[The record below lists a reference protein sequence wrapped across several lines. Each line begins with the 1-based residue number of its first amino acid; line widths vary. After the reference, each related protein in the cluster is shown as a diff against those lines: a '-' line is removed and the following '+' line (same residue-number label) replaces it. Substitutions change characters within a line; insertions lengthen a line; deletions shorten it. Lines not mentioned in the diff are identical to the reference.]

1 VNLQRS
7 RILDILGPDLFAP
20 FPAVRIPGTVI
31 WCNFELARE
40 LGFDVPESNRM
51 SPELHEQLT
60 SMFSFRALRPKEEQG
75 SRPVITLYADKYGG
89 DGIAPNQGSA
99 RGGFHPYCN
108 AFIKGIGHTP
118 LFWKYDSR
126 DFEHSHGGLNMDQ
139 AFSEAVFGEVNL
151 NLFDRKSPRIL
162 VIIDQGDSTVYPK
175 NDRHNPGKVFPRA
188 ISVRVGNQLRPAH
201 LLAKGCW
208 KRRSRLDV
216 FASMARA
223 SQQLVT
229 AEEGAESHT
238 VDLRSTMLRIIDGHA
253 LTAAQQVRWR
263 LSHLNLSCSNM
274 KMDGGMLDLTTQ
286 RTHPRLP
293 PIHPDHSLL
302 DSETAPYPDYADR
315 TGRII
320 DLYRALRR
328 SISQSESQVANAGP
342 LSIRKEMDRCYRRH
356 LQRQLLCVT
365 GLRTKVADS
374 VLQNYPDAVERFTD
388 VLIELARIKNP
399 SRGIQSRMKIFGV
412 AAFDIFHLLATY
424 PARYFAKPQAGHAG
438 FVHKAL
444 RPIYKGSAAQ
454 LARKRG
460 AARRLVPQFCAAYHE
475 LMQAVESRA
484 AEYYGTVDAMR
495 VSIQSR
501 AAFENRI
508 TPLLF
513 RKTYCD
519 DFDDAIA
526 AYRSSGKL
534 DSVRKVI
541 DDRISASLRNID
553 QLLRHGQSRIL
564 EDGALEL
571 QIHVVDGVRYSVRA
585 WNNSENRRSLHV
597 SAPLEL
603 IRESLHRASGAG
615 TAQSCA
621 CGLRYRFTTDGWASS
636 SETAVHL
643 EIEPQTGSEVV
654 HAVIPVACV
663 YGELQGIFCGSG
675 GGGNKCGDH
684 RSPEGRYVFA
694 VPDQIELSEMLKEFA
709 GTAALSAS
717 SFSDN

>member
-1 VNLQRS
+1 
-7 RILDILGPDLFAP
+7 
-20 FPAVRIPGTVI
+20 
-31 WCNFELARE
+31 
-40 LGFDVPESNRM
+40 M

-60 SMFSFRALRPKEEQG
+60 SMFSVRALHPKEDPG

-89 DGIAPNQGSA
+89 DGVAPNLGSA

-108 AFIKGIGHTP
+108 AFIKGIGYTP
-118 LFWKYDSR
+118 LFSKYDPK

-151 NLFDRKSPRIL
+151 NLFDHKSPRIL
-162 VIIDQGDSTVYPK
+162 VIIEQGDSTIYPE
-175 NDRHNPGKVFPRA
+175 NDRYSPGKVVPRA

-208 KRRSRLDV
+208 EHRSRFNV
-216 FASMARA
+216 FLSMTEAN
-223 SQQLVT
+223 QQLVT
-229 AEEGAESHT
+229 TKEGPESHET

-253 LTAAQQVRWR
+253 LTAAQQIRWR
-263 LSHLNLSCSNM
+263 VSHLNLSCSNI

-302 DSETAPYPDYADR
+302 DSETATYPDYADR

-320 DLYRALRR
+320 TFYQALRR
-328 SISQSESQVANAGP
+328 SMSQSQSKLANAGP
-342 LSIRKEMDRCYRRH
+342 ISIRKEMDRCYRRH
-356 LQRQLLCVT
+356 LHRQLLCAT

-374 VLQNYPDAVERFTD
+374 VLQSHPGVVECFTN
-388 VLIELARIKNP
+388 VLIEMARIKNP
-399 SRGIQSRMKIFGV
+399 SRGKGSRGKIYGV
-412 AAFDIFHLLATY
+412 AALDIFHLLTTF

-438 FVHKAL
+438 FVRKAL

-454 LARKRG
+454 VARRRN
-460 AARRLVPQFCAAYHE
+460 AVRRLVPQFCAAYHD

-484 AEYYGTVDAMR
+484 ADHYGTVAAMR

-501 AAFENRI
+501 AAFENRL

-519 DFDDAIA
+519 GFDDAIA

-534 DSVRKVI
+534 DSVREAI

-553 QLLRHGQSRIL
+553 ELLRRGQFRIL

-571 QIHVVDGVRYSVRA
+571 QIRVVDGIRYSVRA
-585 WNNSENRRSLHV
+585 WNDSQERRSLHV
-597 SAPLEL
+597 STPLDL
-603 IRESLHRASGAG
+603 ILEHLPHPHGG
-615 TAQSCA
+615 TSEAQSCA
-621 CGLRYRFTTDGWASS
+621 CGLRYRFTTNDWESS

-643 EIEPQTGSEVV
+643 DIDPETRFGVV
-654 HAVIPVACV
+654 HAMIPAPCAH
-663 YGELQGIFCGSG
+663 GELQGYFRDTQRSG
-675 GGGNKCGDH
+675 KKRGVDH
-684 RSPEGRYVFA
+684 SPPGRYVFA
-694 VPDQIELSEMLKEFA
+694 VPDQIELSEMLKELGGATLGQFLA
-709 GTAALSAS
+709 
-717 SFSDN
+717 